1 MPKWSRRD
9 LIKGL
14 GLSAAAVGLPSILS
28 SRARAGD
35 GPCPLRFVIFY
46 EKHGY
51 APRFARPRAPG
62 QGDWMEGAAA
72 MPTETEWELPP
83 AWAPLAGYE
92 SRMINFEGMDMR
104 SATLPSATAD
114 GGGHGH
120 LQSNALTAAPR
131 IEHNRPG
138 GASIDQHIADGLAA
152 NGVVSRVHSIN
163 VTVGTGNPNGSGTYR
178 PDGTEVP
185 SLIQPPIIYDRL
197 FPEELQASAEEQAA
211 AARRRTASANLVQSL
226 SSGLISRLPQQQR
239 LRVEAHMQLHT
250 DLQARLGLRVAGAI
264 PDRASTL
271 GVWSEPLMWVN
282 DPGLAS
288 IGLDRQRA
296 YELTRDVNIRM
307 VAAAL
312 HADITRVAVIGSEW
326 LPDATWDFES
336 GDAETGRTGTFGV
349 LGNHGFHHEVVDEA
363 ALGMMGDDYMIRYH
377 QRTSDALR
385 HLLDTLAALPEADG
399 SSLLD
404 NTVILHATE
413 MANPAHRW
421 QMVHWQVIGDAQGQ
435 FRTGRTMLFDR
446 VQDEGNERE
455 RVVTPAEWGSQ
466 PRGTVIYH
474 QHGPTHGQLLAS
486 LANAMGVE
494 TPTFGDASICPGPL
508 DLS

>member
-1 MPKWSRRD
+1 MKRRD

-28 SRARAGD
+28 SRVRAGD
-35 GPCPLRFVIFY
+35 GPCPLRFVVFY

-51 APRFARPRAPG
+51 TPRFARPRALG

-72 MPTETEWELPP
+72 LPGENLGEWELAP
-83 AWAPLAGYE
+83 AFASLAGYE
-92 SRMINFEGMDMR
+92 DRIINIEGMDMR

-120 LQSNALTAAPR
+120 LQSNALTASPR

-138 GASIDQHIADGLAA
+138 GPSIDQYIADGLADL
-152 NGVVSRVHSIN
+152 GVLSRVHSIG
-163 VTVGTGNPNGSGTYR
+163 VTVTARGVNGTGTYR
-178 PDGTEVP
+178 PDGTVVP
-185 SLIQPPIIYDRL
+185 SLMQPPIIYDRL
-197 FPEELQASAEEQAA
+197 FPEELQASAEEQAL
-211 AARRRTASANLVQSL
+211 AARRRTATSDLVQSL
-226 SSGLISRLPQQQR
+226 SSGLIRRLPAQQR
-239 LRVEAHMQLHT
+239 QRVEAHMQLHS

-264 PDRASTL
+264 PDRATTL
-271 GVWSEPLMWVN
+271 GSWTEPLPYVN
-282 DPGLAS
+282 ESSLAS
-288 IGLDRQRA
+288 IGLDA
-296 YELTRDVNIRM
+296 LSTYNMTRDVNIGL

-326 LPDATWDFES
+326 LPDALWDFES
-336 GDAETGRTGTFGV
+336 GDAETGRMGTFGV

-363 ALGMMGDDYMIRYH
+363 ALGAMGDEYIVRYH
-377 QRTSDALR
+377 QRTTDALR
-385 HLLDTLAALPEADG
+385 HLIDTLAALPEADG
-399 SSLLD
+399 STLLD
-404 NTVILHATE
+404 NTIILHATE

-421 QMVHWQVIGDAQGQ
+421 QMTHWQVIGDAQGQ
-435 FRTGRTMLFDR
+435 FRTGRTLLYDR

-455 RVVTPAEWGSQ
+455 RVVAPSEWGTQ

-474 QHGPTHGQLLAS
+474 QHGPTHGQLLATM
-486 LANAMGVE
+486 ANAMGIE
-494 TPTFGDASICPGPL
+494 TSTFGEASICPGPL